1 MADIWTSSKRSEV
14 MGRIR
19 SRENISTEGQ
29 LIAIFRANKI
39 TGWRRRQNL
48 LGKPDFI
55 FRGRGVCIFVD
66 GCFWH
71 GCPKCY
77 RRPSSNQ
84 RYWDQKVQRNAARD
98 LLVSRELKKQ
108 GWQVL
113 RIWEHQLLE
122 ANRGRLMFRLRRY
135 GLER

>member
-1 MADIWTSSKRSEV
+1 

-19 SRENISTEGQ
+19 SRDNVSTEGR

-39 TGWRRRQNL
+39 AGWRRRQNL
-48 LGKPDFI
+48 LGKPDFV
-55 FRGRGVCIFVD
+55 FREHGVCVFVD

-71 GCPKCY
+71 RCPKCY

-84 RYWDQKVQRNAARD
+84 PYWDQKVQRNVARD
-98 LLVSRELKKQ
+98 RLVARELKKQ
-108 GWQVL
+108 GWKVL

-122 ANRGRLMFRLRRY
+122 ANRGRLLLRLRKY
-135 GLER
+135 GLAG